1 LRSRADQLEV
11 SREMISEIAGLLER
25 YANKVLSLKGERRIG
40 MQSLG
45 SLLGAL
51 GLKLIAVEDTAALE
65 RNRTRYEACDA
76 AQLHRPGPAGI
87 RSLSVSRVRAG
98 ASNRLALLP
107 RLTVATLA

>member
-11 SREMISEIAGLLER
+11 SREMISEIAGLPER

-76 AQLHRPGPAGI
+76 AHVTSARARWNPQPERVP
-87 RSLSVSRVRAG
+87 RSRR
-98 ASNRLALLP
+98 RK
-107 RLTVATLA
+107 